1 MYYASVVL
9 KHPELVPDGRED
21 VKWKEGGGRGEEKY
35 TLRAGMINGEMAT
48 RLHRA
53 ERDAQGLFCSATH
66 CLCFSTALMHT
77 DR

>member
-1 MYYASVVL
+1 MFL
-9 KHPELVPDGRED
+9 KHPELVPDVRED
-21 VKWKEGGGRGEEKY
+21 VKMKEGEGGEEKY
-35 TLRAGMINGEMAT
+35 TLRAGMINVEMAT
-48 RLHRA
+48 RLHGA